1 MDIPFILD
9 AYLISPGVS
18 FGNAELLV
26 PKKKNRYVLKLIEV
40 DNINFSSIPFINIY
54 RRLEKDQF
62 WSEEKRLFTKKKT
75 TVILFYTST

>member
-26 PKKKNRYVLKLIEV
+26 QKKHRYVLKLIEV